1 MEEEFRGERLQKAL
15 AAAGV
20 SSRRNAEVLI
30 TSGRV
35 KVNGTLV
42 TQLGSTV
49 SDSDVILVDNKQI
62 ARKPKLYYIALNK
75 PAGVVSTVHDRH
87 AETTVVDLVDIPHAR
102 LVPCG
107 RLDMESE
114 GLILLS
120 NDGDFVHKVT
130 HPSQSLGKTYH
141 VTVFGGPE
149 TTTLRRLANGL
160 TLDDD
165 TRPTAPAEV
174 TVIRRRPTVIE
185 MVLHEGRNRQIRRMM
200 DTVGHPVERLVR
212 VKVGPITLGDLRP
225 GEWRYLDRTEVGS
238 ILQDTAMKLSGNNTS
253 ARGGDTARSNTTSG
267 ARQPRT
273 AGRGDYETRNRSR
286 SR

>member
-1 MEEEFRGERLQKAL
+1 MEEESRGERLQKAL

-35 KVNGTLV
+35 KVNGVLV
-42 TQLGSTV
+42 TQLGTTV
-49 SDSDVILVDNKQI
+49 SDDDVIFVDNKQI
-62 ARKPKLYYIALNK
+62 SRKPKLYYVALNK

-87 AETTVVDLVDIPHAR
+87 ADTTVVDLVDIPNAR

-149 TTTLRRLANGL
+149 PATLRRLANGL

-212 VKVGPITLGDLRP
+212 VKVGPIQLGDLRP
-225 GEWRYLDRTEVGS
+225 GEWRFLDRTEVGS
-238 ILQDTAMKLSGNNTS
+238 ILKDTATKLSGNNTS
-253 ARGGDTARSNTTSG
+253 ARSG
-267 ARQPRT
+267 ESVGTVGKNGTGRPR
-273 AGRGDYETRNRSR
+273 AGGRGDYETRNRSR